1 MKVISIILVLLLF
14 TATFFSCGDS
24 EVQKHKKV
32 ESHSSAEESLIKV
45 NKYLVK
51 NEDEEIDNYV
61 RRHGWRMT
69 KTGSGLRYE
78 IYKNGSGPMAQEGQL
93 IEMEYVVRLI
103 TGDIVYSS
111 KGKGRKSF
119 VVGHG
124 GVEAGLE
131 EAVLYLRKGD
141 KAHIILPSHLAFGLL
156 GDQKRIPS
164 RSTLIYDIEIV
175 NLNNKFNNSL

>member
-1 MKVISIILVLLLF
+1 MKSFFKIIVISFFVL
-14 TATFFSCGDS
+14 AFFACGDHSS
-24 EVQKHKKV
+24 EKHKKA
-32 ESHSSAEESLIKV
+32 ESKQSAAESLVKV

-51 NEDEEIDNYV
+51 SEDEEIDNYV
-61 RRHGWRMT
+61 RRHGWKMT

-78 IYKNGSGPMAQEGQL
+78 VYENGSGPLVQKGQV
-93 IEMEYVVRLI
+93 IEMEYVVSLI

-111 KGKGRKSF
+111 KGKGKKGF

-131 EAVLYLRKGD
+131 EAVLLLRKGD

-164 RSTLIYDIEIV
+164 RSTLIYDLEIV
-175 NLNNKFNNSL
+175 NLK

>member
-1 MKVISIILVLLLF
+1 MKVFIKIFVFLLIT
-14 TATFFSCGDS
+14 TAFISCGS
-24 EVQKHKKV
+24 NSQPQHKK
-32 ESHSSAEESLIKV
+32 EKSLPSADKSLVKV

-69 KTGSGLRYE
+69 ETGSGLRYE
-78 IYKNGSGPMAQEGQL
+78 IYKKGEGPIAQKGQL
-93 IEMEYVVRLI
+93 IEMEYIVRLI

-111 KGKGRKSF
+111 KGKGTKSF

-175 NLNNKFNNSL
+175 NLK